1 MTLRRAASLLIVAA
15 ILLGGCGM
23 LRRGAAAPDLV
34 RVTVLQ
40 INDAYTLDPVD
51 NGRRGGMARLATLV
65 KELRAKNPHTLF
77 VHGGD
82 FLSPSVLSTYLKG
95 RHMVAVLDAIGVD
108 AVTFGNHEFD
118 FGPAV
123 LAERMRE
130 SRFAWISS
138 NVRDRKTDGT
148 FASAQHDRLVTLA
161 GIRVGLLGLTLP
173 ETAKLASAGPDVVFA
188 DPLRAGVE
196 AATGL
201 RRRGAQVVIA
211 LTHQDMDAD
220 RALAEKAPIDLIA
233 GGHEHEPLIAEAGNA
248 IVTKAGSDARYLV
261 QVDLWLT
268 RDGKVVERSWTFH
281 EVSARIAPDPA
292 VEKLVARYT
301 AEFERELSVAV
312 GRTEVALDARRQVL
326 RTQEVAVGNFIADV
340 MREALD
346 ADVGL
351 MNGGGIRGDRIIPP
365 GPLLR
370 RDIHTLVPFSNGV
383 VKLEMTGTALSQALE
398 HGLAQADNQG
408 GGFLQISGA
417 QIVYDPRR
425 PAGRRIVSARI
436 GGRPL
441 DPEARYT
448 VATIDYVANGG
459 DGQTAFRGARTLLSA
474 ASAPGL
480 PTLVLRAIET
490 RKSIAQRVENRL
502 RVATQSSQSA
512 PAGDHSRP
520 AWARRAISRSIP
532 PKITACTGSSTY
544 Q

>member
-1 MTLRRAASLLIVAA
+1 MTSRRATSLLIVIA
-15 ILLGGCGM
+15 ILFSGCGM
-23 LRRGAAAPDLV
+23 LRPGTAAPDLV
-34 RVTVLQ
+34 RLTVLQ

-65 KELRAKNPHTLF
+65 KSLRAKNPNTLF
-77 VHGGD
+77 VHAGD

-95 RHMVAVLDAIGVD
+95 RQMVAVLDAIGVD
-108 AVTFGNHEFD
+108 AVTLGNHEFD

-130 SRFAWISS
+130 SRFAWVSS
-138 NVRDRKTDGT
+138 NVRDRKTDGP
-148 FASAQHDRLVTLA
+148 FASVQHDRMVTLG

-173 ETAKLASAGPDVVFA
+173 DTAKLATAAGPDVLFI
-188 DPLRAGVE
+188 DSMRAGLE
-196 AATGL
+196 TATGL
-201 RRRGAQVVIA
+201 RRRGAHVVIA
-211 LTHQDMDAD
+211 LTHQDMEVD
-220 RALAEKAPIDLIA
+220 RALGEKAPIDLIA
-233 GGHEHEPLIAEAGNA
+233 GGHEHEPLVAEAGNA

-268 RDGKVVERSWTFH
+268 RDGKLVERSWTFH

-301 AEFERELSVAV
+301 TELERELGVTI

-326 RTQEVAVGNFIADV
+326 RTQEAAVGNFVADV

-351 MNGGGIRGDRIIPP
+351 MNGGGIRGDKIIPP

-370 RDIHTLVPFSNGV
+370 REVHTLVPFSNSV
-383 VKLEMTGTALSQALE
+383 VKLEMSGAALRQALE
-398 HGLAQADNQG
+398 HGLMQADNQG

-417 QIVYDPRR
+417 QVTYDARR
-425 PAGRRIVSARI
+425 PSGNRIVSVEI

-441 DPEARYT
+441 DATGRYT

-459 DGQTAFRGARTLLSA
+459 DGQTAFRDARTLLA
-474 ASAPGL
+474 ATNAPDL

-490 RKSIAQRVENRL
+490 RKTIAPRVENRL
-502 RVATQSSQSA
+502 RAAAPRSGLERRGVAASA
-512 PAGDHSRP
+512 
-520 AWARRAISRSIP
+520 ARTVLVRAV
-532 PKITACTGSSTY
+532 Y
-544 Q
+544 

>member
-1 MTLRRAASLLIVAA
+1 MTFRRAASLVIVVA

-23 LRRGAAAPDLV
+23 LRRGAAVPDLV
-34 RVTVLQ
+34 RITVLQ

-65 KELRAKNPHTLF
+65 KDLRAKNPNTLF

-95 RHMVAVLDAIGVD
+95 RHMVAVLDAVGVD

-118 FGPAV
+118 FGSTV

-138 NVRDRKTDGT
+138 NVRDRKTDRT
-148 FASAQHDRLVTLA
+148 FATAQHDRLVTLA
-161 GIRVGLLGLTLP
+161 GIRVGLFGVTLP
-173 ETAKLASAGPDVVFA
+173 DTAKLASAGPDVVFV

-211 LTHQDMDAD
+211 LTHQDIDAD

-233 GGHEHEPLIAEAGNA
+233 GGHEHEPLIAEAGTA

-268 RDGKVVERSWTFH
+268 RDGKIVERSWTFH

-292 VEKLVARYT
+292 VEKLVARYA
-301 AEFERELSVAV
+301 AEFERELSVTV

-351 MNGGGIRGDRIIPP
+351 VNGGGIRGDKIIAP
-365 GPLLR
+365 GPILR
-370 RDIHTLVPFSNGV
+370 RDVHTLVPFSNRV
-383 VKLEMTGTALSQALE
+383 VKLEMTGAALRQALE

-408 GGFLQISGA
+408 GGFLQISGL
-417 QIVYDPRR
+417 QVDYDPRR
-425 PAGRRIVSARI
+425 PARSRILSAEV

-441 DPEARYT
+441 DPAGRYT

-459 DGQTAFRGARTLLSA
+459 DGQMAFREARALIGRTTA
-474 ASAPGL
+474 ADL
-480 PTLVLRAIET
+480 PTLVLRAIEARRT
-490 RKSIAQRVENRL
+490 IAPRVDNRL
-502 RVATQSSQSA
+502 RVIQPRSRREVRPDAVARGSQFRFISS
-512 PAGDHSRP
+512 
-520 AWARRAISRSIP
+520 
-532 PKITACTGSSTY
+532 
-544 Q
+544 

>member
-1 MTLRRAASLLIVAA
+1 
-15 ILLGGCGM
+15 
-23 LRRGAAAPDLV
+23 
-34 RVTVLQ
+34 VLQ
-40 INDAYTLDPVD
+40 INDTYTLDPVD
-51 NGRRGGMARLATLV
+51 NGRRGGMTRLATLV
-65 KELRAKNPHTLF
+65 KDLRAKNPNSLF

-95 RHMVAVLDAIGVD
+95 RHMVAGLDAIGMD

-138 NVRDRKTDGT
+138 NVRDRKTNGT
-148 FASAQHDRLVTLA
+148 FASAQYDRMVTLA

-173 ETAKLASAGPDVVFA
+173 ETEKLASSGPDVVFA
-188 DPLRAGVE
+188 DPLRVGVE
-196 AATGL
+196 AAIGL

-220 RALAEKAPIDLIA
+220 RALGEKAPIDLIA

-268 RDGKVVERSWTFH
+268 RDGKLVERSWTFH
-281 EVSARIAPDPA
+281 EVSARIAPDRT
-292 VEKLVARYT
+292 VEQLVARYT
-301 AEFERELSVAV
+301 AELEQELGVTV
-312 GRTEVALDARRQVL
+312 GRTDVALDARRQVL

-340 MREALD
+340 IREALA

-351 MNGGGIRGDRIIPP
+351 MNGGGIRGDKIIPP

-370 RDIHTLVPFSNGV
+370 RDVHTLVPFSNGV
-383 VKLEMTGTALSQALE
+383 VKLEIPGAALRQALE
-398 HGLAQADNQG
+398 FGLAQADNQG
-408 GGFLQISGA
+408 GGFLQVSGV
-417 QIVYDPRR
+417 QVTYDPRR
-425 PAGRRIVSARI
+425 PAGGRIVSAEI

-441 DPEARYT
+441 DPTGRYT

-459 DGQTAFRGARTLLSA
+459 DGQTAFRGARIVLGATT
-474 ASAPGL
+474 APDL

-490 RKSIAQRVENRL
+490 RTTIAPRVDGRL
-502 RVATQSSQSA
+502 RVVAAAPRPSGAREGDLAT
-512 PAGDHSRP
+512 
-520 AWARRAISRSIP
+520 ARR
-532 PKITACTGSSTY
+532 
-544 Q
+544 